1 MLMRFE
7 VSGYRNFR
15 ETFTLDFSDVRDYQF
30 NKQCI
35 RNGLLNNMI
44 IYGKNAVGKTNFG
57 RALFDIQSNFRRDY
71 YFTEKSE
78 YDSFLNGDSDMNYAA
93 FKYEFILD
101 GSDVEYEYR
110 KRNTGSL
117 LYEKFVI
124 DHEIIFAYNHETKEK
139 EIDNLELINAST
151 LNWEFT
157 DDEISIISYITNNV
171 QLGNAEILHK
181 FYRFVRGMQ
190 FIRGNTSMMGRALPN
205 RIVSEIIDKGWVQ
218 DFQSFLN
225 EYGVREELVVMDLS
239 VGEKILC
246 FKHKNPVT
254 FIENCSSGTF
264 SLIRLY
270 SWKKRMESATFL
282 YMDEF
287 DAFYHYE
294 LSEKVIKLFGEI
306 EHCQTIVTSHNTNL
320 LSNKIMRPDCFFIL
334 TKKKLISI
342 VNATDR
348 ELREGHNLEKLYKSG
363 EFGE

>member
-1 MLMRFE
+1 MLKRFE
-7 VSGYRNFR
+7 VSGYRNFN
-15 ETFTLDFSDVRDYQF
+15 EKFILDFSDVRDYQF
-30 NKQCI
+30 NKQCV

-57 RALFDIQSNFRRDY
+57 RALFDIQNNLRRK
-71 YFTEKSE
+71 FAMIEMEES
-78 YDSFLNGDSDMNYAA
+78 DSFLNADSDSGFAT
-93 FKYEFILD
+93 FKYVFLFDKNEVI
-101 GSDVEYEYR
+101 YEYR
-110 KRNTGSL
+110 KRTSFKL
-117 LYEKFVI
+117 LYEKFTI
-124 DHEIIFAYNHETKEK
+124 NQETIFEYNHETKEK
-139 EIDNLELINAST
+139 ALGRLEVINAET

-157 DDEISIISYITNNV
+157 DDDISIISYITNNV
-171 QLGNAEILHK
+171 QLGNSEILSK
-181 FYRFVRGMQ
+181 FYRFITGMQ
-190 FIRGNTSMMGRALPN
+190 LTKGNNSTIYRGIPN
-205 RIVSEIIDKGWVQ
+205 KMIAEIIENNWIQ
-218 DFQSFLN
+218 DFQKFLN
-225 EYGVREELVVMDLS
+225 EFGVEEKLVAVDLPT
-239 VGEKILC
+239 GEKMLC
-246 FKHKNPVT
+246 FDHKKPLP
-254 FIENCSSGTF
+254 FMENCSSGTF

-270 SWKKRMESATFL
+270 TWKKRMDTATFL

-334 TKKKLISI
+334 SKDKLTSI